1 MEDINL
7 RKYTPEEKIKLI
19 LEFEKGDIP
28 KQTYARSKGINVSTF
43 RGWLMIYKRYG
54 IDGLS
59 PKKSNHYTYE
69 TKIKAVS
76 AYKNHE
82 GTLEDIAMR
91 FGLRATNQLRN
102 WLIQYNN
109 DKNLT
114 ATPVRKKVVTVSKK
128 TTLEERIKI
137 VEYMILEHHTYSEA
151 SEHFKVSYQQ
161 ARNWKLLVENSGY
174 SSLADNRGQK
184 KYIDEEKLSEVEKL
198 KLENRSLK
206 AQLNEHKA
214 IEAFEKKFNEIQ
226 HGE

>member
-1 MEDINL
+1 L
-7 RKYTPEEKIKLI
+7 KKYTSEEKLKLI
-19 LEFEKGDIP
+19 LEFEKTNTP
-28 KQTYARSKGINVSTF
+28 KLTYAKSKGVSISTF
-43 RGWLMIYKRYG
+43 RDWLRIYKRYG
-54 IDGLS
+54 VTGLN
-59 PKKSNHYTYE
+59 PQNPNHYTYE

-82 GTLEDIAMR
+82 GTLESISME
-91 FGLRATNQLRN
+91 FGLRAPKQLRD

-114 ATPVRKKVVTVSKK
+114 ATTVRKKVVTVSKK